1 MDTEVLS
8 AEAGQLLLTRRQQK
22 QDEDLGPAE
31 CREVPCTH
39 RPPGLS
45 PGDSGQEEWPQEGA
59 GLGGA
64 ASPQQPRRCPS
75 SCRCLSI
82 THSAPSWPALPGER
96 RPGQAQEPEVSRCP
110 ALTQSRPPSSRSP
123 APSAPRGSSVP
134 ARAHLFLLLLWGLAC
149 SSTPRPRGLS
159 SREVFEHLEMQ
170 PRWEGGAS

>member
-123 APSAPRGSSVP
+123 APSAPPWELRPCTRTPLSPPALGPGLLFHPQTKGS
-134 ARAHLFLLLLWGLAC
+134 LLQGGL
-149 SSTPRPRGLS
+149 
-159 SREVFEHLEMQ
+159 
-170 PRWEGGAS
+170 